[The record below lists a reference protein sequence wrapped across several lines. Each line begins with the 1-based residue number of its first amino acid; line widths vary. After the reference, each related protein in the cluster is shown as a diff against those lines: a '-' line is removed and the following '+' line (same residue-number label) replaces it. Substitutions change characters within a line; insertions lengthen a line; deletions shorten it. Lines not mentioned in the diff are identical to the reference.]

1 MLLPHGHAGGGTSD
15 IYIDTRALHKGELW
29 VNGHALGRFWSVGPQ
44 FALHTPAPWL
54 LSGSNDLVFF
64 DLKGDRQEALKTGLE
79 PIYAM
84 PVASEAR

>member
-1 MLLPHGHAGGGTSD
+1 
-15 IYIDTRALHKGELW
+15 
-29 VNGHALGRFWSVGPQ
+29 VGPQ
-44 FALHTPAPWL
+44 FALYTPAPWL